1 VSDTGSPDHF
11 PGGATT
17 VAAILSRSDDSRHS
31 DSTRHLHTRQL
42 ARRALDL
49 IDSHGLAADPD
60 SFELWF
66 TYAAATNLP
75 LNSALDQAV
84 DSPDGLT
91 ESKIDHLSS
100 TFLPSRINR
109 SRLTSAAKGLSDEVA
124 QVMGMIMAHG
134 ATSNAYAQQ
143 LGDGLVEFERQEYHD
158 ALRPIVEALVVATRQ
173 MEAETRALRLQLEHS
188 KENGELLQQK
198 IETLRKENLTD
209 GLTLIGNRQYLD
221 ETLRHAVVAAAR
233 TRRAL
238 SILFCDIDHFKDFND
253 RFGHQVGDQVLRLVA
268 DLIKGNLRGKDDVVG
283 RYGGEEFGVI
293 LPDATLEAA
302 QTIAERIRA
311 SLAGREVKKR
321 KSNQSFGNITV
332 SIGVAQLQMGES
344 AEDFIRRVDDCLYA
358 AKRAG
363 RNRVISEQDIKVLC
377 PR

>member
-1 VSDTGSPDHF
+1 VSDIGSPDRL
-11 PGGATT
+11 PGDATT
-17 VAAILSRSDDSRHS
+17 VTEVTRRSDEPRRRN
-31 DSTRHLHTRQL
+31 STRHLQTRQL

-49 IDSHGLAADPD
+49 IDSHGLPGDPD

-66 TYAAATNLP
+66 AYAAATNSQ
-75 LNSALDQAV
+75 LNSALDQAIR
-84 DSPDGLT
+84 SPDVLA
-91 ESKIDHLSS
+91 ESKLEHLSN
-100 TFLPSRINR
+100 TFLPSRTNR
-109 SRLTSAAKGLSDEVA
+109 SRLGAAAKGLSDEVA

-134 ATSNAYAQQ
+134 VTSNAYGQQ
-143 LGDGLVEFERQEYHD
+143 LGDGLVEFEQQEYHD

-173 MEAETRALRLQLEHS
+173 MEAETRALQLQLQHS
-188 KENGELLQQK
+188 KENGEFLQQK
-198 IETLRKENLTD
+198 IETLRRENLTD

-221 ETLRHAVVAAAR
+221 ETLRHAVVAAAQTR
-233 TRRAL
+233 TAL

-253 RFGHQVGDQVLRLVA
+253 KFGHQVGDQVLRLVA

-293 LPDATLEAA
+293 LPNATLDAA
-302 QTIAERIRA
+302 KTIAERIRA

-332 SIGVAQLQMGES
+332 SIGVAQLQTGES
-344 AEDFIRRVDDCLYA
+344 ADDFIRRVDDCLYA
-358 AKRAG
+358 AKGAG

-377 PR
+377 PK